1 MGSSWLALADQ
12 TAAEALVNDH
22 PGLGFSGVDKRV
34 EAEFRNRQE
43 KLKTAAARRRYDLG
57 KLGLRRGMWRARE
70 YFTEAE
76 ALDKL
81 ESNRVALA
89 RLKETFPA
97 HSDGLS
103 VG

>member
-1 MGSSWLALADQ
+1 
-12 TAAEALVNDH
+12 
-22 PGLGFSGVDKRV
+22 
-34 EAEFRNRQE
+34 
-43 KLKTAAARRRYDLG
+43 
-57 KLGLRRGMWRARE
+57 MWRARE

-97 HSDGLS
+97 HSDGVS